1 MIKPR
6 AVETSAVKK
15 TNGPPNG
22 RGVPPLGPVSPLGPA
37 PPRRP
42 GGTWPAPPRPYA
54 FRRVEFLEK
63 IS

>member
-6 AVETSAVKK
+6 AVEGSAVKK

-22 RGVPPLGPVSPLGPA
+22 RGVPPLGPA